1 MTTLTFEPRRSGRQS
16 RRQSM
21 TSLPCFQDK
30 EVRADIAVHLLA
42 ILAAIVA
49 SGVLLPFDRI
59 VEDTTALVA
68 VSLYLVGLFAM
79 LFCSTVYNGRPD
91 APCRD
96 FLRRCDQAAILLLIA
111 GTYSPFMA
119 GATDDPRIAAAY
131 AGVWIVTLA
140 GLIGLFAFP
149 RVVERAY
156 PWGYVLL
163 GWAVVAV
170 LGPLSQRLATE
181 VLALICIGGLFFT
194 AGMIFHLRKR
204 GSYNNAIWH
213 GFVTAGAGCHYL
225 AVVTNFSA

>member
-1 MTTLTFEPRRSGRQS
+1 MTTLTLDPRRSGRQS
-16 RRQSM
+16 KAQG
-21 TSLPCFQDK
+21 TASLPCFRDK

-42 ILAAIVA
+42 IFAAIVA
-49 SGVLLPFDRI
+49 CSVLLPFDRI
-59 VEDTTALVA
+59 SEDATALTA

-79 LFCSTVYNGRPD
+79 LFCSAVYNGRPD
-91 APCRD
+91 AGCRD

-149 RVVERAY
+149 RLVERAY

-163 GWAVVAV
+163 GWAVLAV
-170 LGPLSQRLATE
+170 LGPLSQRLSSD
-181 VLALICIGGLFFT
+181 VLALICIGGVFFT
-194 AGMIFHLRKR
+194 AGLIFHLRKR

-225 AVVTNFSA
+225 AVVANFSA